1 MSGEVLTPLLRG
13 KTGSYALPFAALVG
27 MATLGMV
34 NLGAADCQ
42 AAPGGMAV
50 AVAGAEG
57 ALQVSPAAAGSA
69 APRLTPASIAGHGG
83 IARGTVTE
91 PRAQ

>member
-57 ALQVSPAAAGSA
+57 ALQVTPAAAGSA
-69 APRLTPASIAGHGG
+69 APQLTPAGVAGHGG
-83 IARGTVTE
+83 STGHYCTE
-91 PRAQ
+91 PRAR